1 MELFEAF
8 DSTMAEILGENEYE
22 LLSKQ
27 AKVSDPI
34 HDWSRRYSKLLSTDN
49 SWSISRFVIRVFI
62 VLKMAAVIDQ
72 YSSNMMINSIIQS
85 FDKCE

>member
-27 AKVSDPI
+27 AKVSTTILFGP
-34 HDWSRRYSKLLSTDN
+34 SA
-49 SWSISRFVIRVFI
+49 SISRRP
-62 VLKMAAVIDQ
+62 LQAP
-72 YSSNMMINSIIQS
+72 SSLLM
-85 FDKCE
+85 

>member
-34 HDWSRRYSKLLSTDN
+34 L
-49 SWSISRFVIRVFI
+49 
-62 VLKMAAVIDQ
+62 IDQ
-72 YSSNMMINSIIQS
+72 EGIANYFRLITHDLFLDSSKEFSLS
-85 FDKCE
+85 YKWLL